1 MLIKIGREMLNDT
14 LAGIGAHEKSI
25 PVFGKKSAIEPLK
38 LFKVRTPAAN
48 IIKQEMLA
56 AGGDA
61 VTPVGSVS
69 CADRYVDILLL
80 GSRKHYNVLLKKLDQ
95 MPFFGM
101 DKIKEEL
108 EGILTLEIPVTTLRD
123 GRKLTYEKM
132 RIMGI
137 LNVTPDSFYAGSRI
151 ETVNDAVCVA
161 GQMLTDG
168 ADILD
173 IGGESTRPGSMGI
186 TAEDEEKRVLPVL
199 YAIKNAYPGAVL
211 SIDTFRASTAKAALA
226 AGADIINDITAM
238 EGDAEMADLVAESSV
253 PVILMHMRGTPETM
267 HLSCSYKNVV
277 EEVALYLAE
286 KAQLLR
292 DMGVGKDK
300 IILDPGI
307 GFAKT
312 GEQNLLLMR
321 DLRVLTSF
329 GYPVMLAAS
338 RKSVI
343 GKVLGDMP
351 AEERLEGTIAAS
363 CQAVFAEANLVRVH
377 DVRENIRAVRMLE
390 AILCPR
396 PI

>member
-1 MLIKIGREMLNDT
+1 MLNDV
-14 LAGIGAHEKSI
+14 LSGIGAHEKSI
-25 PVFGKKSAIEPLK
+25 PVFKNKSAIEPFK

-61 VTPVGSVS
+61 VLPAGSVA
-69 CADRYVDILLL
+69 CTDEYVDILLL
-80 GSRKHYNVLLKKLDQ
+80 GSRKHYSVLLKKLGQ

-108 EGILTLEIPVTTLRD
+108 ESILTLEIPVTTLRD

-151 ETVNDAVCVA
+151 ETIDDAVRVA
-161 GQMLTDG
+161 GQMLADG

-186 TAEDEEKRVLPVL
+186 TADEEEKRVLPVL
-199 YAIKNAYPGAVL
+199 DAIKKAYPEAVL

-226 AGADIINDITAM
+226 AGADIINDVTAT
-238 EGDAEMADLVAESSV
+238 EGDSKMADLVAESSV

-267 HLSCSYKNVV
+267 QLSCDYKNVV
-277 EEVALYLAE
+277 EEVAFYLAG

-292 DMGVGKDK
+292 DMGVGKEK

-312 GEQNLLLMR
+312 WEQNLFLMR

-343 GKVLGDMP
+343 GKALCDMP
-351 AEERLEGTIAAS
+351 VGERLEGTIAVS
-363 CQAVFAEANLVRVH
+363 CQAVFAGANLLRVH

>member
-1 MLIKIGREMLNDT
+1 MLIRIGREMLNDT
-14 LAGIGAHEKSI
+14 IAGIGAHEKSI
-25 PVFGKKSAIEPLK
+25 PVFRNKSAIEPLK

-61 VTPVGSVS
+61 VLPAGSVA
-69 CADRYVDILLL
+69 CTEKYVDILLL
-80 GSRKHYNVLLKKLDQ
+80 GSRKHYNVLLKKLGQ

-108 EGILTLEIPVTTLRD
+108 DDILKLQIPVTTLRD

-161 GQMLTDG
+161 GQMLADG

-173 IGGESTRPGSMGI
+173 IGGESTRPGSIRI
-186 TAEDEEKRVLPVL
+186 TAEDEEKRVLPAIS
-199 YAIKNAYPGAVL
+199 AIKNAYPGAVL

-238 EGDAEMADLVAESSV
+238 EGDTAMAGLVAESGA
-253 PVILMHMRGTPETM
+253 PVVLMHMRETPETM
-267 HLSCSYKNVV
+267 QQNCSYKDVV

-292 DMGVGKDK
+292 NMGVGKDK

-312 GEQNLLLMR
+312 AEQNLLLMR
-321 DLRVLTSF
+321 DLR
-329 GYPVMLAAS
+329 
-338 RKSVI
+338 
-343 GKVLGDMP
+343 
-351 AEERLEGTIAAS
+351 
-363 CQAVFAEANLVRVH
+363 
-377 DVRENIRAVRMLE
+377 
-390 AILCPR
+390 
-396 PI
+396 